1 METRKHVLAGIL
13 CAFLASVFAG
23 QAEGKAVYAI
33 TDHHNNVLKTY
44 DIQGDSIEYLAN
56 ITVNNYGS
64 GAADITLDGAL
75 DKLYI
80 TYEGPAKI
88 VWADPGFLIQ
98 EGVLDLST
106 APISAQPL
114 AGVVASDVTHRV
126 YAIERDG
133 NKLYTCWWDNT
144 NEELILMDPN
154 DPSQPYDPSGPNY
167 PYAELAGLNSPN
179 GAWGLALDESTAGG
193 ENGRLYVSNDT
204 NNVNY
209 YDMGN
214 WTLIGTRDV
223 GRDVA
228 DLAID
233 PNNDVHPS
241 YLYTGALYDGYNNFG
256 HNYLI
261 KHNLEA
267 APGSPNRNIEDDIG
281 TVPIGVA
288 VDPESSL
295 VYTTTSNRRVC
306 VYDCSDP
313 CFICTDWEPASGST
327 GPAGITVGS
336 NYKVPWKV
344 YLNKD
349 DGLDPCDPCSPSC
362 YSPGDEFV
370 YTITYGPDGYDHEW
384 VEVTD
389 ILPREV
395 TFISSTPQYN
405 EYNSDENS
413 YFWSLGSLAASDPC
427 GYITINVQVNEMAD
441 PNGIIINTA
450 IIETDLAYKVITIET
465 LICCWEDPCA
475 VSGVI
480 YVNGMLDPTSTYNTG
495 TSWEN
500 AYLDLQSALRRAG
513 VCGAE
518 IWVAMDTYSP
528 GDEPTDSFVI
538 PDTVEV
544 YGGFIGDE
552 TSREQRD
559 FVAHKT
565 YLTGYIDGVD
575 DNEKVVTMGDNTIL
589 DGFIVQNGY
598 DGVYSDENNNSFTI
612 ANCIINDNMNY
623 GIDCQ
628 NSNAIIDRCVI
639 KENGYDGIYSSGSGK
654 TVEVNNCRIYGNDE
668 NGIYCHNST
677 PTVINSMIHHNGS
690 DGAGYYG
697 IKLYEPSDNP
707 DIRNNTIVYNQNE
720 GIYFTGDNEPD
731 INNCILW
738 YNDKDNDFEQMGN
751 CSAEYS
757 CITDPNDLYGLL
769 PGASTPDQ
777 YGNISCDPCFAYS
790 DPDLGNFH
798 LDPDSECIDKGDNSV
813 VDPNGF
819 GEHDIDGDD
828 RVLDGNDDA
837 VAVVDM
843 GADEVACEDVS
854 HPYDLNGDGIINLH
868 EFADLSRAWLLDD
881 NDPNWA
887 DTYIKCDFN
896 ADGQIDILDL
906 RAFAEVWLWQACYR
920 LNGVSIMM
928 MMGSDGMDKTMS
940 APAIAKMPTKAEVER
955 GRIAKWRRNRQP
967 SLQEQ
972 MDQISDILYWA
983 ENFFVENPELEK
995 EIDEELW
1002 KDFLNKLYEMEA
1014 DLLKQWKDR

>member
-1 METRKHVLAGIL
+1 MESKKILVGIL
-13 CAFLASVFAG
+13 CAFLVSVFAG
-23 QAEGKAVYAI
+23 QVEGKSVYAI
-33 TDHHNNVLKTY
+33 TDHSNSILKAY
-44 DIQGDSIEYLAN
+44 DISGDTLVYLDDVTINDYA
-56 ITVNNYGS
+56 S
-64 GAADITLDGAL
+64 GAVDVTLDTVL
-75 DKLYI
+75 NRLYI
-80 TYEGPAKI
+80 SYEGDAEI
-88 VWADPGFLIQ
+88 VWADPGLLKQ
-98 EGVLDLST
+98 EGVLDLSV
-106 APISAQPL
+106 APISAPEL
-114 AGVVASDVTHRV
+114 AGIVASDITHRV
-126 YAIERDG
+126 YAIARNG
-133 NKLYTCWWDNT
+133 NKLYICWWDDT
-144 NEELILMDPN
+144 NEELILMDPT
-154 DPSQPYDPSGPNY
+154 DPCQPYDPSGPND
-167 PYAELAGLNSPN
+167 PYIVLGGLSSPG
-179 GAWGLALDESTAGG
+179 GAWGLALDESSTGG
-193 ENGRLYVSNDT
+193 ENGRLYVSNNT

-209 YDMGN
+209 YDMGD

-241 YLYTGALYDGYNNFG
+241 YLYTGALYDGYSNFG

-267 APGSPNRNIEDDIG
+267 APGSPDINIEYNIG

-288 VDPESSL
+288 VDPESGL
-295 VYTTTSNRRVC
+295 VYTTTSDYKVR

-313 CFICTDWEPASGST
+313 CFICTDWTST
-327 GPAGITVGS
+327 GGSNGPAVITVGS
-336 NYKVPWKV
+336 QYKVPWKV

-349 DGLDPCDPCSPSC
+349 DGRDPNDPCSPSC
-362 YSPGDEFV
+362 YFPGDEFV
-370 YTITYGPDGYDHEW
+370 YTITYGPNGYDHEW

-389 ILPREV
+389 ILPRAA

-405 EYNSDENS
+405 DYNSDENS

-441 PNGIIINTA
+441 PNGVIINTA
-450 IIETDLAYKVITIET
+450 IIETDIAYKIITIET
-465 LICCWEDPCA
+465 PICCWEDPCA

-480 YVNGMLDPTSTYNTG
+480 YVNGMLDPNSTYNTG

-500 AYLDLQSALRRAG
+500 AYIDLQSALRRAG

-528 GDEPTDSFVI
+528 GSDPTDSFVI

-559 FVAHKT
+559 FVGHKT

-575 DNEKVVTMGDNTIL
+575 DNDIVVMMGNNTIV
-589 DGFIVQNGY
+589 DGFIVKNGNQY
-598 DGVYSDENNNSFTI
+598 GAFGNDVDFTI
-612 ANCIINDNMNY
+612 ANCVILENDEVGIY
-623 GIDCQ
+623 GQDG
-628 NSNAIIDRCVI
+628 NLTVNWCVI
-639 KENGYDGIYSSGSGK
+639 KNNDDDGISHSGTGK
-654 TVEVNNCRIYGNDE
+654 FLTVNNSRIYNNNE
-668 NGIYCHNST
+668 NGIKTQNST
-677 PTVINSMIHHNGS
+677 ATIINSMIHHNGS

-697 IKLYEPSDNP
+697 IKYEPSDNP

-720 GIYFTGDNEPD
+720 GIYFTGNNEPD

-738 YNDKDNDFEQMGN
+738 YNNEADDLTQLAG
-751 CSAEYS
+751 CGTTYYS
-757 CITDPNDLYGLL
+757 CVTDPNNLTG
-769 PGASTPDQ
+769 SNTPDVN
-777 YGNISCDPCFAYS
+777 GNITCDPCFAYS

-798 LDPDSECIDKGDNSV
+798 LDPDSECIDRGDNSV
-813 VDPNGF
+813 VDPESD
-819 GEHDIDGDD
+819 GEYDIDGDD
-828 RVLDGNDDA
+828 RIVNGGNGLI
-837 VAVVDM
+837 VDM
-843 GADEVACEDVS
+843 GADEMACEDVI
-854 HPYDLNGDGIINLH
+854 HPYDFNHDGIINLH

-887 DTYIKCDFN
+887 DTYVKCDFH

-906 RAFAEVWLWQACYR
+906 RVFAEVWLWQACYR

-928 MMGSDGMDKTMS
+928 MMGSDGMDETMS
-940 APAIAKMPTKAEVER
+940 VPSIAKMPTKAEVER
-955 GRIAKWRRNRQP
+955 GRVAKWRRNRQP